1 MLPVYTRDT
10 SSVWA
15 RRRSVKMLSFQRIL
29 VGIDPDR
36 ESQPA
41 LVRALQ
47 FAMHT
52 KVTIKLLCCVYYPSV
67 VANNFLDA
75 SQLEKTK
82 SAILLMNENNLAE
95 LIEKY
100 SAKNVTYETEVLW
113 ETPIYQGILRVAD
126 SFNADLVIKAT
137 RSHPTIAKI
146 LFTPTDWQLLK
157 SCPVPILFVK
167 HQQWPERATVVTALD
182 PDHNL
187 SKESE
192 LDKRI
197 LHTGNQVATQL
208 NVPLHACH
216 CFDPSYWKILF
227 EALEVSGIWA
237 DVFSGNPEKDEASVM
252 NKLRLQQND
261 QFANICSEM
270 VPNSAN
276 QHLIFGEI
284 QSTLPATLDKLN
296 VGILIVGT
304 TYRTGF
310 LGSTAEKLL
319 ETVNCDLLGV
329 KPKDFKF
336 FV

>member
-1 MLPVYTRDT
+1 M
-10 SSVWA
+10 
-15 RRRSVKMLSFQRIL
+15 MLSFQRIL
-29 VGIDPDR
+29 VDIDPDR
-36 ESQPA
+36 EFQPA
-41 LVRALQ
+41 LIRALQ
-47 FAMHT
+47 FAKDT

-75 SQLEKTK
+75 TQLEKTK
-82 SAILLMNENNLAE
+82 TAILIMNENNLAN

-126 SFNADLVIKAT
+126 SFKTDLVIKAT
-137 RSHPTIAKI
+137 RPHPTIAKRF
-146 LFTPTDWQLLK
+146 FTPTDWQLLK
-157 SCPVPILFVK
+157 SCLVPILFVK
-167 HQQWPERATVVTALD
+167 HQQWPDMATVVTALD
-182 PDHNL
+182 PAHNL
-187 SKESE
+187 STKSE

-197 LHTGNQVATQL
+197 LRNGYQAATQL

-216 CFDPSYWKILF
+216 CFDPSYLKILF

-237 DVFSGNPEKDEASVM
+237 DVFSDNPEKDDASVL

-261 QFANICSEM
+261 QFVEVCSEM

-276 QHLIFGEI
+276 QHLISGNI
-284 QSTLPATLDKLN
+284 QSALPATLDKLHA
-296 VGILIVGT
+296 GILVVGT

-319 ETVNCDLLGV
+319 ESVECDLLGV
-329 KPKDFKF
+329 KPKDFEF